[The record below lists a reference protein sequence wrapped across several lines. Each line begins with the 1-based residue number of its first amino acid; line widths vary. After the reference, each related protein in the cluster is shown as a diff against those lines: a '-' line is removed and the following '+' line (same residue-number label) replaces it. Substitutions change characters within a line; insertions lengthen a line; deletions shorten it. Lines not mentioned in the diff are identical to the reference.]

1 MIRGSE
7 YLKLNICTS
16 KIIVSKENM
25 SDELSLYPMTV
36 NTCFFLIYRGS
47 IDKKANIT
55 EWAKSMNECECAT
68 HKTKNQVILKS

>member
-1 MIRGSE
+1 
-7 YLKLNICTS
+7 
-16 KIIVSKENM
+16 M

-55 EWAKSMNECECAT
+55 EWAESMNECECAT
-68 HKTKNQVILKS
+68 HKTTKSHIKKLNNISNQWNENQNNEEQF